1 MRYPIVIH
9 KDPDSDYGVTV
20 PDLPGC
26 FSGGETMDEAIENAV
41 EAIECHIE
49 GLLVDGETVP
59 RPQSVEFHHDNTDY
73 AGGAWAVVTV
83 DVAKLSGKARRVNV
97 TIPERVLSL
106 IDSYAARH
114 GETRSGLI
122 TQATLEFMAEAER

>member
-9 KDPDSDYGVTV
+9 KDSESDYGVTV

-26 FSGGETMDEAIENAV
+26 FSGGGTMDEALDNAV

-49 GLLVDGETVP
+49 GMLLDGEP
-59 RPQSVEFHHDNTDY
+59 IARPQSVEFHKDNPEF

-83 DVAKLSGKARRVNV
+83 DVTRLSGKAKRVNV
-97 TIPERVLSL
+97 TIPERVLSM
-106 IDSYAARH
+106 IDDHAARH
-114 GETRSGLI
+114 GETRSGLL
-122 TQATLEFMAEAER
+122 TQAALEFIAEAER

>member
-59 RPQSVEFHHDNTDY
+59 RPQSVEFHNNTTDY

>member
-49 GLLVDGETVP
+49 GLLVDSETIP
-59 RPQSVEFHHDNTDY
+59 RPQSVEYHNSNTDY
-73 AGGAWAVVTV
+73 AGGAWAVVTI